1 MATFMT
7 ELDDEGEI
15 RFLMEAETT
24 GAFAKSEM
32 EVRPNPLTAY
42 KQAVNA
48 IGLMAGRMAESVGAQ
63 VAGTGV
69 DAEVTFG
76 IKVDS
81 QGAVMISQQSSLC
94 QIQCTLRF
102 KG

>member
-7 ELDDEGEI
+7 ELDEAGEV
-15 RFLMEAETT
+15 RFLLEAETT

-32 EVRPNPLTAY
+32 EIRPNPLQAY

-48 IGLMAGRMAESVGAQ
+48 IGLMAERMADSIGSK

-69 DAEVTFG
+69 DASINFG

-81 QGAVMISQQSSLC
+81 AGAVMISMNNNC
-94 QIQCTLRF
+94 QFNCTLTF

>member
-7 ELDDEGEI
+7 ELDDAGEV

-24 GAFAKSEM
+24 GAFAKADM
-32 EVRPNPLTAY
+32 EIRPNPLQSY
-42 KQAVNA
+42 KQAVQA
-48 IGLMAGRMAESVGAQ
+48 IGLMAARMADSIGAS

-76 IKVDS
+76 IKIS
-81 QGAVMISQQSSLC
+81 SAGAVMISQDPNC
-94 QIQCTLRF
+94 QLQCTLRF

>member
-7 ELDDEGEI
+7 ELDDAGEV

-24 GAFAKSEM
+24 GAFAKSDM
-32 EVRPNPLTAY
+32 EIRPNPLMAY
-42 KQAVNA
+42 KQCVQA
-48 IGLMAGRMAESVGAQ
+48 IGMMAGRMAESIGAS

-69 DAEVTFG
+69 DAEVSFG
-76 IKVDS
+76 LKVS
-81 QGAVMISQQSSLC
+81 SAGAVMISQQSSLC
-94 QIQCTLRF
+94 QFQCTLRF

>member
-7 ELDDEGEI
+7 ELDDAGEV

-24 GAFAKSEM
+24 GAFAKSDM
-32 EVRPNPLTAY
+32 EVRPNPLMAY
-42 KQAVNA
+42 KQSVNA
-48 IGLMAGRMAESVGAQ
+48 ISLMAARMAESIGAS

-76 IKVDS
+76 IKIDS

-94 QIQCTLRF
+94 QFQCTLRF

>member
-7 ELDDEGEI
+7 ELDDAGEV

-24 GAFAKSEM
+24 GAFAKAEM
-32 EVRPNPLTAY
+32 EIRPNPLLAY
-42 KQAVNA
+42 KQAVQA
-48 IGLMAGRMAESVGAQ
+48 IGLMAGRMSESIGASI
-63 VAGTGV
+63 AGTGV

-76 IKVDS
+76 LKVDS
-81 QGAVMISQQSSLC
+81 AGAVMISQQAAAC